1 MKVKVVKLKPIMT
14 VEESDSYAGKHLSQ
28 SDCKTLFTEDV
39 DVYDQET
46 GKCIAKFRKNVI
58 PPAVQIA
65 AWDNLLIA
73 AKPSSNRGTS
83 GGKEEIGTGGYK
95 IKKDG
100 TVSKTWYSASALKI
114 RSNGKLSKTS
124 ESINQVNS
132 GIIGYFDRNARTPL
146 CRLTAFNQQ
155 HMDKFKKAY
164 PMIKLVDNF
173 YKELMPKEYK
183 AQRSLADKTSQD
195 FVIKDTAFTT
205 VTVNKNWQ
213 TAVHKD
219 AGDFEG
225 GFGNLVAI
233 RKGNYSGCH
242 FVVVRWGCGFD
253 LRNGDLLLV
262 DVHQWHGNTPLI
274 KEDKNATRLS
284 LVMYYRENMIK
295 CGTME
300 EEIKRAKTRKHG
312 TKLN

>member
-1 MKVKVVKLKPIMT
+1 MKTFTYKLKPIMT
-14 VEESDSYAGKHLSQ
+14 VEESDAMAGKFLKQ
-28 SDCKTLFTEDV
+28 SDCKVLFTEDV
-39 DVYDQET
+39 DVFDAET
-46 GKCIAKFRKNVI
+46 GKCIAKFRKAVI
-58 PPAVQIA
+58 PAAVQLA

-73 AKPSSNRGTS
+73 AKPSLNRGTS
-83 GGKEEIGTGGYK
+83 GGMDEDGAKVRKFVTGNGM
-95 IKKDG
+95 I
-100 TVSKTWYSASALKI
+100 SKTTQA
-114 RSNGKLSKTS
+114 
-124 ESINQVNS
+124 INPVNS
-132 GIIGYFDRNARTPL
+132 GIVGYFDRNPRMPM

-173 YKELMPKEYK
+173 YSKLMPKEYK
-183 AQRSLADKTSQD
+183 KQRALADKTSQD

-219 AGDFEG
+219 AGDFKD

-233 RKGNYSGCH
+233 RKGNYTGCH
-242 FVVVRWGCGFD
+242 FVVVRWGVGFD
-253 LRNGDLLLV
+253 LQNGDLLLV

-295 CGTME
+295 CGSIE
-300 EEIKRAKTRKHG
+300 EEVNRAKNRKHG
-312 TKLN
+312 EKLN